1 MLDLVLASVE
11 AIIIAGTFG
20 VVIMMIG
27 YVYDRLVTWARMR
40 PISISQSPIMAY
52 SLTTGDPLTIAEAS
66 QIAKIV
72 PPQNRDEEWRSTLT
86 RFSFVSRWG
95 GFGWRSMCKWMGREG
110 WKKCIRY
117 MVKAGV
123 LLPARGNVPP
133 VWSNGWDHTRFR
145 STLWNRS
152 IRPPY
157 PSGDPP
163 KIEI

>member
-95 GFGWRSMCKWMGREG
+95 GFGWAGKVGRNVFVIWSRPEFFSQPVGMFLRSGLTVG
-110 WKKCIRY
+110 IIP
-117 MVKAGV
+117 G
-123 LLPARGNVPP
+123 LDLPCGI
-133 VWSNGWDHTRFR
+133 D
-145 STLWNRS
+145 L
-152 IRPPY
+152 
-157 PSGDPP
+157 
-163 KIEI
+163 